1 MDPLPHPPTCHR
13 RASGV
18 LPRMAALLV
27 LLMTPAASVL
37 AARQATP
44 PAHPDAIALRNGCY
58 VSMAAYLSRFQAE
71 FPHERAAPL
80 TVELRDYDG
89 QHTIAVVSWRGA
101 WWGRD
106 GPLGVFPLGATLAR
120 HPDPGKLHGLAAD
133 ALALQAARAEKRGL
147 DPYGR
152 RRPALLPPTERAA
165 MVRHAAAVLP
175 CASEL
180 FWVAGDRDDVPLLF
194 FRPGPD
200 WIAVYDPLTGTA
212 RAHCDAGSPA
222 DIVKA
227 VATRL
232 GYRAKHVRRDFA
244 PPSGPL
250 LAGP

>member
-1 MDPLPHPPTCHR
+1 
-13 RASGV
+13 
-18 LPRMAALLV
+18 
-27 LLMTPAASVL
+27 MTPATPVL
-37 AARQATP
+37 FARQATP

-58 VSMAAYLSRFQAE
+58 VSTAAYLARFQAE
-71 FPHERAAPL
+71 YPLERATSL

-120 HPDPGKLHGLAAD
+120 HPDPEKLRVLAAD

-152 RRPALLPPTERAA
+152 RPAAPLPGSERAA
-165 MVRHAAAVLP
+165 MIRYAAAVLP

-180 FWVAGDRDDVPLLF
+180 FWVAGDRDEVPLLF
-194 FRPGPD
+194 FRPAPD

-212 RAHCDAGSPA
+212 RARCDAGSPT

-227 VATRL
+227 VAARL
-232 GYRAKHVRRDFA
+232 GYDAGHVRRDLA
-244 PPSGPL
+244 PPSGPR
-250 LAGP
+250 LATQ